1 MLPAQAQ
8 STGSLILNRFELADL
23 ADDSYPQYQLLEAS

>member
-23 ADDSYPQYQLLEAS
+23 ADDSYPQYAQLEAS